1 MRTQVVESGGHE
13 RHDEEGV
20 GQQPGHQQQ
29 LLRVGQQQTH
39 TQHQVGGEAHPVHLQ
54 HAVPLTGSPA
64 NMSEIFDDVVSGGN
78 NTWRRHPIHSP

>member
-20 GQQPGHQQQ
+20 CQQPGHQQQ

-54 HAVPLTGSPA
+54 HHTQSHSQAHPQKCQKYLT
-64 NMSEIFDDVVSGGN
+64 ML
-78 NTWRRHPIHSP
+78 